1 LTSGTGTHGAWM
13 PSAGDV
19 LAGKY
24 RVERVL
30 GEGGMG
36 IVFAA
41 HHELLEQRVAIKL
54 LLPEITRSTEAV
66 ARFLNEAR
74 ASSRIQNEHVARVL
88 DVGRLESGA
97 PFMVIEFL
105 EGLDLAQVLE
115 QRGRL
120 PATDVV
126 DWLLQALEAIAQAHA
141 LGIVHR
147 DLKPSNLFLARRQDG
162 TSHIKVLDFG
172 ISKALDPPTG
182 GAGSRGAVT
191 STNAVLGSPAYMSPE
206 QLRDSKSVDARTDIW
221 SLGVLAYELL
231 TADIPFHGDSVV
243 ALYAAIQERAPRPV
257 REKRPDVPVV
267 LDEAILKCLRV
278 NPRDRFPTVTD
289 LALAITPHGTRAAA
303 LSCERIQRILPRAAG
318 EALLPTRVSSPDAPL
333 VAGDAAGL
341 AKTGR
346 VATEAP
352 WATPR
357 SPAVRRARTQRL
369 ALVVLAGVL
378 TAAGLAAGVLALRTR
393 QTPAHVT
400 ASSSAEPPPAMPPE
414 NAPETATTQPSAA
427 LPPVATLPPLPSAS
441 SAPTTV
447 APATAAAIPSTRPA
461 STAAKTWQTAPAPA
475 TKPKPNCNPPTYV
488 DSAGHTQFKVECL
501 K

>member
-1 LTSGTGTHGAWM
+1 M

-54 LLPEITRSTEAV
+54 LLPEITRNAEAV

-105 EGLDLAQVLE
+105 EGLDLSQVLE
-115 QRGRL
+115 QRGPL
-120 PATDVV
+120 PVAEVA
-126 DWLLQALEAIAQAHA
+126 DWLLQALEAIAQAHV

-162 TSHIKVLDFG
+162 TSQIKVLDFG
-172 ISKALDPPTG
+172 ISKALDPA
-182 GAGSRGAVT
+182 AGPSSRGAVT

-206 QLRDSKSVDARTDIW
+206 QLRDSKNVDARTDVW
-221 SLGVLAYELL
+221 ALGVVAYELL
-231 TADIPFHGDSVV
+231 TGDIPFHGESMV
-243 ALYAAIQERAPRPV
+243 ALYAAIQERAPQSV
-257 REKRPDVPVV
+257 RVKRADVPPA
-267 LDEAILKCLRV
+267 LDEAVLRCLRGD
-278 NPRDRFPTVTD
+278 PRDRFASVTE
-289 LALAITPHGTRAAA
+289 LAVAIAPYGTRAAA
-303 LSCERIQRILPRAAG
+303 LSLERIERILPRAREVEAPDPMRLASPEAPLGTTQAAGG
-318 EALLPTRVSSPDAPL
+318 EAGGSKA
-333 VAGDAAGL
+333 
-341 AKTGR
+341 GR

-352 WATPR
+352 WATAR
-357 SPAVRRARTQRL
+357 APAAGRARTRRL
-369 ALVVLAGVL
+369 VLVVVAGLV
-378 TAAGLAAGVLALRTR
+378 TAGALAAGVLAMSARREGSST
-393 QTPAHVT
+393 T
-400 ASSSAEPPPAMPPE
+400 ASSVVPPAAAPPTS
-414 NAPETATTQPSAA
+414 ASETLATLPSAA
-427 LPPVATLPPLPSAS
+427 LPPLATPSALAPATTASIASASAVGSAVPSAS
-441 SAPTTV
+441 SATAV
-447 APATAAAIPSTRPA
+447 APKP
-461 STAAKTWQTAPAPA
+461 WQLAPAA
-475 TKPKPNCNPPTYV
+475 VTKPKANCNPPTYV